1 MITKQKLTLTSFFLL
16 FVCLA
21 WVPSSVFS
29 QSEAAQVK
37 AGHIVVGSGRLIAR
51 GADGTERRLRRRA
64 AVYAGDTIVV
74 GKNAFVQIRFTDGG
88 LFSLRPDSE
97 FKVSEYR
104 HQEQKDE
111 NGKVVFELLKGGLR
125 TISGSIGKKDK
136 ENYQLKTPVS
146 TIGIRGTHYGVRLCT
161 GNCTSPQGDPMP
173 DGLYGGVVDGAISVK
188 NQSGEGIIGND
199 QYFHVSAM
207 DAPMESLLA
216 PPGVVFDPAV
226 NGQDL
231 ETEPQ
236 PGDEPPP
243 PGDEPPPPGDEPPPP
258 GEGSASEGDAVAPLA
273 DFPPPDDAELLVVNT
288 PEDNAFAIDE
298 APKDPT
304 AGTTKKP
311 LEDDAGSSAALIDPK
326 NATSTLQTLTSNL
339 TPAPPGSAAVMAIGG
354 HFDPEGHLEPTDP
367 ANVIHKLF
375 IDKNNNVINVWHEE
389 SPDCLPCT
397 VNKGMATLV
406 HDGMPAGGF
415 TMLHADEKIYWGRWV
430 DGWYGQKNGDAGPRQ
445 GSWHF
450 MYSPNVTTKADLDML
465 KFNNVNAT
473 FTQVSAAD
481 GTRPTDEAGNLGTFV
496 SMTSMSVNFGMREI
510 SGYTVHVGGFGTGRD
525 FVGTQRDSIVPF
537 SGPKIDFDL
546 DVSCSGCA
554 TTAGVGRSDIVFVG
568 TNASHAIN
576 SFEMHTNDGVNRA
589 VGTVHMKR

>member
-1 MITKQKLTLTSFFLL
+1 MITKSKLTLTSFFLL

-29 QSEAAQVK
+29 QPVNAEVK

-161 GNCTSPQGDPMP
+161 GNCNSLQGDTMP

-199 QYFHVSAM
+199 QYFHVATQ
-207 DAPMESLLA
+207 DAPLQQLLG

-231 ETEPQ
+231 ESEPQ

-258 GEGSASEGDAVAPLA
+258 GDEPPPPGDEPPPPGDA
-273 DFPPPDDAELLVVNT
+273 PPPLEPPPPLLDGG
-288 PEDNAFAIDE
+288 PDILGPPPIPDQ
-298 APKDPT
+298 PLDPLT
-304 AGTTKKP
+304 AQPVTQ
-311 LEDDAGSSAALIDPK
+311 AL
-326 NATSTLQTLTSNL
+326 NL
-339 TPAPPGSAAVMAIGG
+339 TPAPLGSGVVMAVNDGKDKLSDSMMGG
-354 HFDPEGHLEPTDP
+354 QKDLQSPE
-367 ANVIHKLF
+367 LF
-375 IDKNNNVINVWHEE
+375 IDANHNLIHVEHYGM
-389 SPDCLPCT
+389 SDCQPCIFD
-397 VNKGMATLV
+397 KGTATLT
-406 HDGMPAGGF
+406 DTGSLPILG
-415 TMLHADEKIYWGRWV
+415 DPNKRIYWGRWE
-430 DGWYGQKNGDAGPRQ
+430 GAWKGQDSLGSHTGQ

-450 MYSPNVTTKADLDML
+450 MYSPHVITKTALDALKVSGPINANFSLVSVGDGTQATDELGNIGETTAASM
-465 KFNNVNAT
+465 NVNFQT
-473 FTQVSAAD
+473 REIRNYQV
-481 GTRPTDEAGNLGTFV
+481 N
-496 SMTSMSVNFGMREI
+496 VNF
-510 SGYTVHVGGFGTGRD
+510 SGIGRN
-525 FVGTQRDSIVPF
+525 FYGTQKNAVVLF
-537 SGPKIDFDL
+537 SKPGTDFDL
-546 DVSCSGCA
+546 DVNCSGCS
-554 TTAGVGRSDIVFVG
+554 TSPGTGRSNVVFVG
-568 TNASHAIN
+568 ANASHVIN
-576 SFEMHTNDGVNRA
+576 SFNMQTDDGVNNA